1 MDAILSDQYSRDDP
15 AGQLAA
21 AGFSAGRVGMGR
33 SDDAAPG
40 VRIER
45 DEHEMTEDDEIL
57 HAADGWTVCRCT
69 CTRKFICMHDV

>member
-33 SDDAAPG
+33 SDDATPG

-45 DEHEMTEDDEIL
+45 DERRRRNI
-57 HAADGWTVCRCT
+57 AYRGWVDGL
-69 CTRKFICMHDV
+69 